1 MRLGQQHPT
10 EGAAIS
16 YGAEIRPA
24 FGRGA
29 SVCFTV
35 TAKRQTLYMKS
46 YKRAALGLS
55 GLAGASVGYRNTS
68 ECQELS
74 CRALVGAL
82 NPTGTVT
89 PRGIPGV
96 RCHSQGF
103 AAREARR
110 GRTEEQET
118 RKRCSEPSGEGHGHG
133 LT

>member
-1 MRLGQQHPT
+1 MLHGDCQ
-10 EGAAIS
+10 AADIAHKELLETKEQPWGS
-16 YGAEIRPA
+16 
-24 FGRGA
+24 
-29 SVCFTV
+29 
-35 TAKRQTLYMKS
+35 Q
-46 YKRAALGLS
+46 ALQELPGGSL
-55 GLAGASVGYRNTS
+55 GYRNTS
-68 ECQELS
+68 GCQELS